1 MKKILAE
8 IIALTLAFAA
18 PALAQERS
26 YTVGICQLVQHEAL
40 DDAARGFKDSL
51 SALLGDR
58 VRFIEQN
65 ASGDSATCIS
75 IINSFIAEDVDL
87 ILANSTQA
95 LQAAWAGTGD
105 IPILG
110 VSVTDYAAALDMDS
124 WTGVTGVNV
133 SGTSDLPPVSD
144 QAELMRELYPDAR
157 SVGLLYC
164 SAEANS
170 EYQATILAGH
180 LTAMGYECAHY
191 TFTDT
196 NDVFSV
202 TRSACDGSDVIFVP
216 TDNTIASCTQLV
228 RNVVEAEGTP
238 IVGGDAGICAGCG
251 VATLAVNYYDL
262 GCATG
267 QMAYDVLEGG
277 KDVSAMPVQFVHSF
291 TKVYNPEM
299 CALLGVSIPEDYEP
313 ITLD

>member
-1 MKKILAE
+1 MKKILAA
-8 IIALTLAFAA
+8 IIALTLVFAA
-18 PALAQERS
+18 SAMAQERS

-40 DDAARGFKDSL
+40 DDASQGFKDSL

-58 VRFIEQN
+58 VRIIEQN

-95 LQAAWAGTGD
+95 LQAAWASTGD
-105 IPILG
+105 IPVLG

-124 WTGVTGVNV
+124 WTGVTGTNV

-144 QAELMRELYPDAR
+144 QAELVRELYPDAR

-170 EYQATILAGH
+170 EYQATIMAGH
-180 LTAMGYECAHY
+180 LTAMGYECTH
-191 TFTDT
+191 
-196 NDVFSV
+196 
-202 TRSACDGSDVIFVP
+202 
-216 TDNTIASCTQLV
+216 NTIASCTQLV

-277 KDVSAMPVQFVHSF
+277 KDISAMPVQFVHSF